1 MGIVFEPAASVDETA
16 LASCGETVPSVC
28 KGGCDACYSMRF
40 ANCTLGSCVVLS
52 VVEPYTNALP
62 EVI

>member
-1 MGIVFEPAASVDETA
+1 MVFSNRQPAVDEPALAKCRET
-16 LASCGETVPSVC
+16 LPSVF
-28 KGGCDACYSMRF
+28 KGACDACYSILF